1 MVAMAESRSKHPQE
15 PGKRPPLRSRLWAWT
30 GFADKSLWE
39 WVQLLS
45 SLAIPFV
52 LAIAGFWFTD
62 QQNKSARE
70 IEEQRAQ
77 EATLQ
82 AYLDQMSTLVLEKN
96 LHNPDPGGV
105 FKIDAHH
112 KVNKAEII
120 ARARTVTVL
129 RRLDP
134 NRKAQVLQFLVEAA
148 LVQNLPERGRPVMRL
163 VGADLREAPLS
174 SYDLHVINLDGAD
187 LSKADLHNANL
198 RGASLNSIDLSN
210 ANLNGADL
218 TWADLTWADLS
229 EADLSGAD
237 LSGADLSEA
246 DLSGAKGITVEKL
259 EQQAYSLQS
268 ATIPN
273 GQKYEDW
280 LLPAGKYGTYKFEP
294 VFYFEVGEDWR
305 FARPETPDQVFIDT
319 GPEGGQ
325 LIFTNPRHAYDPS
338 NLSELKELPEP
349 ENAAAWVSWFQ
360 SHPNLDTSKPVPV
373 SVGGASGKRI
383 DVTYAST
390 PEDYPQDVCSEQPC
404 VPLYTGSTSE
414 STIANYDG
422 SKDWFIIVDVGGET
436 VLIDVAAPADRFDEF
451 LPKAKKVLDS
461 VEWKGG

>member
-163 VGADLREAPLS
+163 VGADLREA
-174 SYDLHVINLDGAD
+174 H
-187 LSKADLHNANL
+187 
-198 RGASLNSIDLSN
+198 
-210 ANLNGADL
+210 
-218 TWADLTWADLS
+218 
-229 EADLSGAD
+229 LSGAD

-349 ENAAAWVSWFQ
+349 ENAAAWASWFQ

-390 PEDYPQDVCSEQPC
+390 PEDYPQDVCGEQPC